1 MYFIVK
7 ALFQKEKL
15 KFKPEHADSVN
26 ISIINVI
33 SCPVTLLTT
42 TLDAF

>member
-15 KFKPEHADSVN
+15 KIKPEHADSVN
-26 ISIINVI
+26 ISIINV
-33 SCPVTLLTT
+33 SRVLL
-42 TLDAF
+42 LYSLLL